1 MLEICGF
8 RKHGVLGAKAEPL
21 LKFEGL
27 GNASKRRPD
36 NCENG
41 GPRVFGL
48 WGQELR
54 AQLWSAYTGLVSYG
68 GGAAG
73 RRLWG
78 DDSEPLVILPPA

>member
-8 RKHGVLGAKAEPL
+8 RKLGVLGAKAEPL

-68 GGAAG
+68 EGGTTLG
-73 RRLWG
+73 RR
-78 DDSEPLVILPPA
+78 DSEPLVILPPV